1 MQKDYKMFPPS
12 VDWNNIVWSTR
23 KPQMDYPVQS
33 AICSLEDVGTVK
45 PGQVIVAG
53 YALSGGGRGIER
65 VDISP
70 DGGKSWFEAHR
81 YQKQGIPYVAG
92 NITSDKWAW
101 VLFEAIVDVKG
112 DTEIVAKAV
121 DSSANV
127 QPESVESIWNLRGIL
142 NTCWHRVRLLATPN
156 LRSFM

>member
-1 MQKDYKMFPPS
+1 
-12 VDWNNIVWSTR
+12 
-23 KPQMDYPVQS
+23 MDYPVQS
-33 AICSLEDVGTVK
+33 AVCSLEDKSAVK
-45 PGQVIVAG
+45 PGQVTVAG

-70 DGGKSWFEAHR
+70 DGGKSWIEAHR
-81 YQKQGIPYVAG
+81 YQKHDVPYV
-92 NITSDKWAW
+92 TSDISCDKWAW
-101 VLFEAIVDVKG
+101 VLFEAVVNVKG
-112 DTEIVAKAV
+112 DTVIVSKAV

-142 NTCWHRVRLLATPN
+142 NTCWHRVHLLATPD

>member
-1 MQKDYKMFPPS
+1 
-12 VDWNNIVWSTR
+12 
-23 KPQMDYPVQS
+23 
-33 AICSLEDVGTVK
+33 
-45 PGQVIVAG
+45 
-53 YALSGGGRGIER
+53 
-65 VDISP
+65 
-70 DGGKSWFEAHR
+70 
-81 YQKQGIPYVAG
+81 VAG
-92 NITSDKWAW
+92 NLTSDKWAW
-101 VLFEAIVDVKG
+101 VLFKAIVDVKG